1 MAASSP
7 VVLLLSQSG
16 NNLSLRFSSLA
27 SADVVVAWGF
37 LASREVEN
45 DGGANFSLL
54 DRRCR
59 LLHRQAQ
66 ETDSLQSA
74 WLSSGFKGTSTSSG
88 AILPKSP
95 CKSKYAIF
103 QLCFSVYHLASPDM
117 ANRLDRLRLL
127 RSSLRRTGMT
137 KTSSEVQS
145 CSPVPHSTTI
155 LFLMDSRYT
164 ILWFKVLGVQ
174 ISRIHLVV

>member
-59 LLHRQAQ
+59 FPTQSLR
-66 ETDSLQSA
+66 TDSLQSA

-127 RSSLRRTGMT
+127 RSSLQRMGMM

-145 CSPVPHSTTI
+145 CSLAP
-155 LFLMDSRYT
+155 R
-164 ILWFKVLGVQ
+164 
-174 ISRIHLVV
+174 